1 MKCCNALTMQA
12 AGEGD
17 RDRDGL
23 YNQTQPR
30 HLRRRTKSWTSRK
43 APASFRN
50 KADAKGKKRKQ
61 PAQAGTAA
69 AAADAQPAGHR
80 KSLRRPRALLEERS
94 LHGRAQPEL
103 ADSSSA
109 QPELADS
116 SSAAVEQP
124 QQQQQQRDLW
134 LETHIWHAKRM
145 TMGSCW
151 GCALP
156 LSARRGAKAAAAA
169 AADHCTVR
177 DASHW
182 RALQLT
188 GAGAAE
194 IAAVLCSMC
203 DPGDRQFLQRAQGP
217 FVRLS
222 YIGCL
227 SPCFGTYELM
237 VHNLHADAIAC
248 VAPAKQLAG
257 NVRGEML
264 LHHYNSFPLRCI
276 GPVEYLWDSTGAILE
291 DEARHIWLWAHPAI
305 HCELAAALQAAAIAV
320 TGAVGSES
328 PQSVTVDA
336 GARCPALVRLELRG
350 SAAHTVA
357 KRVLVPHIQGAAV
370 TVDKVSL
377 CSAACFSGADNQS
390 SDCCCVERAQ
400 RIDNCFVVFE
410 MRLRAYTTR
419 ALMHF
424 VQCSSAFLTERCHHM
439 SAHRIDCLHAVH
451 SLTAG

>member
-17 RDRDGL
+17 KDRDGL

-61 PAQAGTAA
+61 SAQAGATA

-80 KSLRRPRALLEERS
+80 KSLRRPRALLEARS
-94 LHGRAQPEL
+94 LHGRAQPDL
-103 ADSSSA
+103 ADSIN
-109 QPELADS
+109 
-116 SSAAVEQP
+116 SSAAVEQQP
-124 QQQQQQRDLW
+124 QQQQRDLW

-188 GAGAAE
+188 GAGFAE

-203 DPGDRQFLQRAQGP
+203 DPDDRQFLQPAQ
-217 FVRLS
+217 VLS
-222 YIGCL
+222 YI
-227 SPCFGTYELM
+227 Y
-237 VHNLHADAIAC
+237 I
-248 VAPAKQLAG
+248 
-257 NVRGEML
+257 
-264 LHHYNSFPLRCI
+264 Y
-276 GPVEYLWDSTGAILE
+276 
-291 DEARHIWLWAHPAI
+291 I
-305 HCELAAALQAAAIAV
+305 HCV
-320 TGAVGSES
+320 
-328 PQSVTVDA
+328 
-336 GARCPALVRLELRG
+336 
-350 SAAHTVA
+350 
-357 KRVLVPHIQGAAV
+357 
-370 TVDKVSL
+370 
-377 CSAACFSGADNQS
+377 
-390 SDCCCVERAQ
+390 
-400 RIDNCFVVFE
+400 
-410 MRLRAYTTR
+410 
-419 ALMHF
+419 
-424 VQCSSAFLTERCHHM
+424 
-439 SAHRIDCLHAVH
+439 
-451 SLTAG
+451 